1 MPRRGKRAKFAIAL
15 PNDGELT
22 ATGSFRENGHNI
34 GMVSFHPQLTPWIRL
49 PACSLSE
56 LRATMTEA
64 ARTLGGKLSVEFT
77 PLTENEQS
85 LAAKKDSVPVTV
97 EIPVHAPAPLASGR
111 EEPGAHCAEG
121 PTDG

>member
-1 MPRRGKRAKFAIAL
+1 MPHRGKRAKFAISL
-15 PNDGELT
+15 PNDGVLT
-22 ATGSFRENGHNI
+22 ATGSFRENGHNV

-64 ARTLGGKLSVEFT
+64 ARTLGGRLSVEFT
-77 PLTENEQS
+77 PLTDNEHS
-85 LAAKKDSVPVTV
+85 LAAKHDSAAVSV
-97 EIPVHAPAPLASGR
+97 EIPVNVPAPLAGGR
-111 EEPGAHCAEG
+111 VEPGAHCAEG